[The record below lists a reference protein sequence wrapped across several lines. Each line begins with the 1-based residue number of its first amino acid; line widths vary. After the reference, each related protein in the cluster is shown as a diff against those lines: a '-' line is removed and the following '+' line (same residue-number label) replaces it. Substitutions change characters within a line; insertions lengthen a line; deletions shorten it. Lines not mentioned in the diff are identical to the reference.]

1 MVKLKE
7 ELWRTLLDLK
17 EVEFKDF
24 KWLLEQENLL
34 EGFSG
39 IPVSRLEMA
48 DRNNTVDLMV
58 QNYQDDGARELTKK
72 ILEKI
77 GRNDLVLVLVR
88 KGTFSKSIGK
98 RLKCSIKYYY

>member
-7 ELWRTLLDLK
+7 ELWRTLQNLK
-17 EVEFKDF
+17 EDDF
-24 KWLLEQENLL
+24 KHFKWFLEEENLL

-39 IPVSRLEMA
+39 IPVSRLETA
-48 DRNNTVDLMV
+48 DRKDTVDLMV

-77 GRNDLVLVLVR
+77 MRNDLVLGLDQNR
-88 KGTFSKSIGK
+88 S
-98 RLKCSIKYYY
+98 RRR